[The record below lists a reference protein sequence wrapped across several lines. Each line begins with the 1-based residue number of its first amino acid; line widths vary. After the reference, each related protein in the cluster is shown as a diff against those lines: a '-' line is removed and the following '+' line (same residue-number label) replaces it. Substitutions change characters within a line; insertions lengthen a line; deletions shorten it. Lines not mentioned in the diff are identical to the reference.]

1 MEKQELDALVK
12 QVGALA
18 AERIDALMTQQT
30 KRVEE
35 LIETAKKQG
44 GGLSDEQYRIAEKAN
59 QENMEAIKE
68 IVKKQGVSLE
78 ELAHKM
84 TESNKG
90 TSKSIA
96 ETLYDN
102 REEID
107 RVKNQ
112 GSGGVTFMVN
122 QKADGQIVMNRFSD
136 ANKAAGPT
144 GTVSGLG
151 GVGGNVSSI
160 TQSIDSASLLR
171 LGGMAMIN
179 GLYRNT
185 QWLFDLVNVVQASFT
200 ENPLALW
207 FEETAPQGS
216 AAVVAEGAVKPLV
229 QYAYT
234 LKSATY
240 KKVAQLVTMTE
251 EFSLDFARLQSD
263 IMGKGRTDVLNQ
275 INAALLVDLTA
286 AATAYNTA
294 TQFKPGGTGVGAVTT
309 PNDYDAIAAMAAQA
323 DNATYGANTNA
334 AIMSTFKKYRMGIT
348 KSTQGEYLNRPD
360 VLDNLA
366 FVGNPS
372 MGADAVIVGDLRQM
386 TLILRGGF
394 LVKVG
399 YNADDFSRNQ
409 FSVVM
414 EQYYYSYIPE
424 VRKAAIVKGP
434 NFADVK
440 TVIGS

>member
-18 AERIDALMTQQT
+18 AERIDALMGAQS

-44 GGLSDEQYRIAEKAN
+44 GGLSEEQYKAAEKAN
-59 QENMEAIKE
+59 SDNLEAIKE
-68 IVKKQGVSLE
+68 IVRKQGVSLE
-78 ELAHKM
+78 DLAQKM
-84 TESNKG
+84 TEGRTATKG
-90 TSKSIA
+90 IA
-96 ETLYDN
+96 ETLYDH
-102 REEID
+102 REELKQ
-107 RVKNQ
+107 VKERRT
-112 GSGGVTFMVN
+112 GWMEFMVS
-122 QKADGQIVMNRFSD
+122 QKADGTIVMNRASD

-275 INAALLVDLTA
+275 INGALLTDLTA
-286 AATAYNTA
+286 AATAYSTA
-294 TQFKPGGTGVGAVTT
+294 ASFKPGGTGVGSVTNV
-309 PNDYDAIAAMAAQA
+309 NDYDAIAAMAAQA
-323 DNATYGANTNA
+323 DNATYGANTNT

-348 KSTQGEYLNRPD
+348 KSTQGEYVNRPD
-360 VLDNLA
+360 VLDNIA
-366 FVGNPS
+366 FIGNPS

-394 LVKVG
+394 IVKVG
-399 YNADDFSRNQ
+399 YNADDFARNQ

-414 EQYYYSYIPE
+414 EQYYYNYIPT
-424 VRKAAIVKGP
+424 VRQGAIVKGP

-440 TVIGS
+440 TAISA